1 MYTGAVYVSVV
12 VSVRV
17 PREVKEEL
25 ERAGVNVSEAVRSY
39 LEELAR
45 RVRAERALR
54 RLDKLLEEAVKP
66 SGEGFAAASVRED
79 RDSR

>member
-1 MYTGAVYVSVV
+1 MSVV

-66 SGEGFAAASVRED
+66 SGEGFAASSVRED